1 VTKRI
6 IKGCDER
13 DDDISALTS
22 LLENYSLT
30 QDKRSWIEQE
40 IRNISAG
47 LAAEKRAAY
56 LLGQFVE
63 SGSTAYLINDL
74 RLDVDGHV
82 AQIDHVTI
90 NRYGIV
96 RLFETKSFSTGIKI
110 TPEGSFLRWDGFSKR
125 YIEIPSPLQQSKRHA
140 TALKKALKNIGYKVT
155 DISHYVVVDY
165 KARLIKPKRG
175 FDNVCRPDA
184 VENAICKGADNIEG
198 IDLFFKA
205 ASMLMKRIK
214 DEDCFTFARNLA
226 SLHKPIAFDYKAK
239 FGLSEDDRQTL
250 GNEGVVEHSKLTLA
264 NLAKNLNKSINE
276 LNGMLVAEGY
286 MEWRGRYLYLT
297 AKGRN
302 AGIEFRKGARG
313 YYFLF
318 PLSFV
323 I

>member
-1 VTKRI
+1 MNKRI
-6 IKGCDER
+6 IKECDER
-13 DDDISALTS
+13 DDDISVLTS
-22 LLENYSLT
+22 LLKNYSLAY
-30 QDKRSWIEQE
+30 DKRSRIEQE

-74 RLDVDGHV
+74 RLEVDGHV

-110 TPEGSFLRWDGFSKR
+110 TPDGAFLRWDGFAKR
-125 YIEIPSPLQQSKRHA
+125 YIEIPSPLQQSKRHE

-165 KARLIKPKRG
+165 KARLIKPRRG

-184 VENAICKGADNIEG
+184 VESAICKGADNIEG
-198 IDLFFKA
+198 VDLFFKA
-205 ASMLMKRIK
+205 ASMLMKKIK
-214 DEDCFTFARNLA
+214 DEDCLVLAQNLA
-226 SLHKPIAFDYKAK
+226 SLHKPITFDYKAK
-239 FGLSEDDRQTL
+239 FGLSEDDGQTL
-250 GNEGVVEHSKLTLA
+250 GNEGLVEHSKLTLA
-264 NLAKNLNKSINE
+264 NLAKSLNKSTSE
-276 LNGMLVAEGY
+276 LNAMLVGKGY

-297 AKGRN
+297 AKG
-302 AGIEFRKGARG
+302 IC
-313 YYFLF
+313 
-318 PLSFV
+318 
-323 I
+323 